1 MFNIEKLLGGLIR
14 STTRGTNASSLLK
27 GGAALGLLGVAMEAA
42 EHFMANQNQSTD
54 RRPAPPPPTPPS
66 AQTSPGPP
74 GPSVNP
80 PPPPGAVKQPP
91 PAQAPSPET
100 DMKKGVL
107 LIRAMIAAA
116 NADGR
121 IDAAER
127 QQILRKLKSV
137 DLSAEESAF
146 IGEELLNPASPEDI
160 VEQAGDRQLAVQ
172 VYAVSLLAIE
182 VDTETEQRC
191 LRNLAKQLELDT
203 QTIRAIEKKLGL
215 EYRPKP
221 IT

>member
-1 MFNIEKLLGGLIR
+1 
-14 STTRGTNASSLLK
+14 
-27 GGAALGLLGVAMEAA
+27 
-42 EHFMANQNQSTD
+42 
-54 RRPAPPPPTPPS
+54 
-66 AQTSPGPP
+66 
-74 GPSVNP
+74 
-80 PPPPGAVKQPP
+80 
-91 PAQAPSPET
+91 
-100 DMKKGVL
+100 MKKGVL

-182 VDTETEQRC
+182 VDTETEQRY